1 MVLSVQGI
9 QCRMVLVVNF
19 FDFLKYFLYPSQT
32 VFVGGYTVFTSD
44 HPTDR
49 PCDCNVLFP

>member
-19 FDFLKYFLYPSQT
+19 FDFLKYFFIPLANCVCGRVYCFHVVQ
-32 VFVGGYTVFTSD
+32 GKYY
-44 HPTDR
+44 
-49 PCDCNVLFP
+49 